1 MFLVPYNTDAPL
13 YHYPIAT
20 GVMIVLNVVFFIAFC
35 TNLENDLNGSQLTLD
50 PPSGLEMNDAEKEQS
65 MEELERQSRID
76 DSMNELLAELKESE
90 SEKVESNGS
99 IASYLVL
106 DWGDGLKPWQWFT
119 SMFMHAGLFHLI
131 GNMIFLWAFGL
142 VIEGKVGPLVFSAL
156 YIGMGAAES
165 MLEQLLMSFSSGGF
179 SVGASSAIFAL
190 LALIVIWA
198 PSNSFEIMFLFGFKP
213 IMFEMPISIFGLM
226 MFAFN
231 FVPWSWSGG
240 VTTEALHLMGGAIG
254 IPIGL
259 LMLQRRWVD
268 CEGYDLISYFHGKE
282 GDESV
287 FKKKGR
293 RKKKKSAASV
303 QDKEAAVRQHAMI
316 ENQIAEA
323 IVGGNVD
330 AAVAMHQKL
339 VSIKPDH
346 AWDMQQLRQVISA
359 YLKAKDYVKAVP
371 LMESFIDQFPA
382 QRFAMQV
389 YLIKVWLQQQRPRH
403 AFRYMKTFNLTLLST
418 EEQTQIRSLAAIAK
432 KQIDQG
438 VLEMEF

>member
-20 GVMIVLNVVFFIAFC
+20 GVMIVLNVVFFFAFC

-50 PPSGLEMNDAEKEQS
+50 PLSGVEMDDAEKEQFI
-65 MEELERQSRID
+65 EELERQSRLD
-76 DSMNELLAELKESE
+76 ESVNELLAELKEPE
-90 SEKVESNGS
+90 SEKVKSKES
-99 IASYLVL
+99 IAAHLVL

-142 VIEGKVGPLVFSAL
+142 VIEGKVGPLVFSVL

-179 SVGASSAIFAL
+179 SLGASSAIFAL

-198 PSNSFEIMFLFGFKP
+198 PSNSFEILFLFGFKP

-254 IPIGL
+254 VPVGL

-287 FKKKGR
+287 FKKNGR
-293 RKKKKSAASV
+293 RKKKKSAASA
-303 QDKEAAVRQHAMI
+303 QDKEAAARQHAMI

-323 IVGGNVD
+323 IAGGNID
-330 AAVAMHQKL
+330 AAVALHQKL

-389 YLIKVWLQQQRPRH
+389 YLIKVWLLQQRPRH
-403 AFRYMKTFNLTLLST
+403 AFRYMKTFNLTLLSP
-418 EEQTQIRSLAAIAK
+418 EEQTQIRNLATLAK